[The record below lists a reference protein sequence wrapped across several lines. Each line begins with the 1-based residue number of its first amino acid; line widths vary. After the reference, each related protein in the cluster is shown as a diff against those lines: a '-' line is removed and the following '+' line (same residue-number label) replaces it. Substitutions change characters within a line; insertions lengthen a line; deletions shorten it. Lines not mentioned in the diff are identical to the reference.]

1 MRRISRGEEAT
12 KVVAFLFLFL
22 PLPPPP
28 EASRARKSGR
38 FSASPLL
45 LLLYVLLLSH
55 ISVSRGWRRRR
66 RRKRKRRRL
75 NTTAGE
81 GLTSPRQSQ
90 TRHLLR
96 HESFPA
102 IFVLEKAPKTSFL
115 HDFTFCFLIVY
126 SRPATTACPRAPSA

>member
-12 KVVAFLFLFL
+12 KVVAFLFLFSPFPPAGSEQSKKKWEIFRL
-22 PLPPPP
+22 SPPPP
-28 EASRARKSGR
+28 
-38 FSASPLL
+38 
-45 LLLYVLLLSH
+45 LYVLLLSH

-66 RRKRKRRRL
+66 RKRRKRRRL

-102 IFVLEKAPKTSFL
+102 IFVLEKAPKTLFL